1 VGAGELGGGVD
12 ERAASLHGTEVV
24 ASECG
29 GELVQGAARVH
40 AREIRTWVT
49 GRIEELLLRLGHRD
63 PRATAEQLMMV
74 RTGAVVSGALD
85 ANPHLNDDF
94 LACWS
99 SLIDAGLPAA
109 PSS

>member
-1 VGAGELGGGVD
+1 
-12 ERAASLHGTEVV
+12 
-24 ASECG
+24 
-29 GELVQGAARVH
+29 
-40 AREIRTWVT
+40 
-49 GRIEELLLRLGHRD
+49 
-63 PRATAEQLMMV
+63 MMV